1 MTIAGRVGA
10 TAMVGEATVLKGVVT
25 AMKGVHGN
33 MVKIFFKFLIF
44 FVLNNFL
51 YILIFFYVLM
61 LKIIFKKIKKNLIN
75 F

>member
-1 MTIAGRVGA
+1 MTIVGRVGA

-33 MVKIFFKFLIF
+33 MVKMFLKFLIF

-51 YILIFFYVLM
+51 YILILF
-61 LKIIFKKIKKNLIN
+61 
-75 F
+75 